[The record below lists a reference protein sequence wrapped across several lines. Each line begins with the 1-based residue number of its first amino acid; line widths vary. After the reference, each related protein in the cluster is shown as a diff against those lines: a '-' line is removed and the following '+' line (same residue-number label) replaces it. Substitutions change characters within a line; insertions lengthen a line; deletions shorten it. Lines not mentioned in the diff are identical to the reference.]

1 MCKGKRWRMR
11 VDEFALVRGA
21 SEPVKSKQVAERIWE
36 PKFLGEIMA
45 GRDPRVPPNKAD
57 TDDVLTVGEFLDRYR
72 TNYVEAEGLKS
83 VDTVVGHLKALKT
96 SLGSLPVTALEK
108 PADITRF
115 KATYREGREIATVN
129 RVLGI
134 LRAAINW
141 GRFQDPPLLS
151 TTPFHRFGV
160 TIKAREETKR
170 DRRVHRDEEQQTP
183 GRVRDNELG

>member
-1 MCKGKRWRMR
+1 MLGDVHTSLAYHPWWFDVMCKGQRWRMR

-21 SEPVKSKQVAERIWE
+21 SEPVRLKQMAERIWE
-36 PKFLGEIMA
+36 PKFIGEIMA
-45 GRDPRVPPNKAD
+45 GRDPRVPPSKAE

-115 KATYREGREIATVN
+115 KATYREGRRLRRSIVFLASCARRSTGDVS
-129 RVLGI
+129 RIHRCCQPPRFIVL
-134 LRAAINW
+134 A
-141 GRFQDPPLLS
+141 
-151 TTPFHRFGV
+151 
-160 TIKAREETKR
+160 
-170 DRRVHRDEEQQTP
+170 
-183 GRVRDNELG
+183 